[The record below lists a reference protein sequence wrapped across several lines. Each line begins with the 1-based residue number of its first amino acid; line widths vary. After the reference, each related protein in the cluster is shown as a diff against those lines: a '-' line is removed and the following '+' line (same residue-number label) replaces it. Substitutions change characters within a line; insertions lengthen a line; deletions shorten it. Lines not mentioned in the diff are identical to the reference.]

1 MEKSVMS
8 VGLTGGIGCGKTTV
22 LHVFETL
29 GVPCF
34 IADDEAKLLYNDAT
48 FLDLV
53 VQHFGNGILHPDGSL
68 NRQVLAAIVFND
80 EEELGWLNRLAHPL
94 VLQRFEAWKK
104 AQGDV
109 PYVIFESAILYE
121 AGIDRQMDYVVDVYL
136 EKEERMRRLL
146 FRDNTTREQLET
158 RMAAQ
163 MDEEEKRRRADFV
176 VHNYEGNPRRE
187 QVLRIHQS
195 LISRQH

>member
-53 VQHFGNGILHPDGSL
+53 VQHFGNSILHPDGSL

-163 MDEEEKRRRADFV
+163 MGEEEKRRRADFV

>member
-53 VQHFGNGILHPDGSL
+53 VQHFGNSILHPDGSL